1 MPSRKRYGKKRT
13 HEEFKVCEETGEC
26 ESEQDGCMGCWM
38 FPVMCEVLFA
48 PHCNDVFMHDRLK
61 ASIDVLSLV

>member
-26 ESEQDGCMGCWM
+26 ESEQDEYMGC
-38 FPVMCEVLFA
+38 
-48 PHCNDVFMHDRLK
+48 
-61 ASIDVLSLV
+61 